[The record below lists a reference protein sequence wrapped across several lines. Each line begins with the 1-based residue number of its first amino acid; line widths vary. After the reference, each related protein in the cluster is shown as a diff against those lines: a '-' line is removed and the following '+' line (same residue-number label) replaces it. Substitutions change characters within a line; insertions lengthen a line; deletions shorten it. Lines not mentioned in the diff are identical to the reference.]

1 MLDGKQ
7 LNYQRLLFCL
17 DRENFSCMKLVLAQF
32 KKGTKEPEY
41 LATIQQQS
49 FDDFEQIVPFVYRD
63 KLFSCVSNY
72 AYGQSQRAISSLPHK
87 MITVGANPIV
97 QGGGSAD
104 LIKIARKW
112 VGLEDRVREQV

>member
-72 AYGQSQRAISSLPHK
+72 AYGQS
-87 MITVGANPIV
+87 
-97 QGGGSAD
+97 
-104 LIKIARKW
+104 
-112 VGLEDRVREQV
+112 